1 MPGAVVS
8 TLGPPMGSQTVC
20 ASSRLGARIDEIQI
34 DLGEG
39 PSWEA
44 LRTRRPFAAAD
55 LRVEG
60 GARWPGAWA
69 ALRELEVGSFYAF
82 PLFVGS
88 VSIGSIAVYSAGA
101 RDLSDSEL
109 AGMSGLAEIVSVALL
124 RRALDRL
131 EGVGDEGPGEP
142 YSRREV
148 HQATGMIAARNGID
162 VDRALILLRGHA
174 YATGRPVRDVA
185 ADVIA
190 RILDLVL

>member
-20 ASSRLGARIDEIQI
+20 ASSRVGARIDEIQI

-44 LRTRRPFAAAD
+44 LRTRHPVAAAD
-55 LRVEG
+55 LRANG

-69 ALRELEVGSFYAF
+69 ALRELEVTSLYAF
-82 PLFVGS
+82 PLFVGQL
-88 VSIGSIAVYSAGA
+88 SIGSIGLYSAAA
-101 RDLSDSEL
+101 RELSAADV
-109 AGMSGLAEIVSVALL
+109 AGMSRLAAIVSGILL

-131 EGVGDEGPGEP
+131 GVVGTEAPDEP

-148 HQATGMIAARNGID
+148 HQATGMIAARSEID
-162 VDRALILLRGHA
+162 VDDALMLLRGHA

-190 RILDLVL
+190 RVVDLGL